1 MIFLPL
7 MVAATVLSGVVLDD
21 EQATPKTAM
30 AVTITHKKEV
40 EILFTSLLLKH
51 AKRPPAFSLESI
63 TLDSSISNQAAFA
76 ILPPLMHFAH
86 TRIRRALPFGS
97 CTRTC

>member
-7 MVAATVLSGVVLDD
+7 TVAATVVSGVVLDD

-30 AVTITHKKEV
+30 TLTTRDRTRGV

-51 AKRPPAFSLESI
+51 TKRPPAFSFEYL
-63 TLDSSISNQAAFA
+63 TGPGL
-76 ILPPLMHFAH
+76 
-86 TRIRRALPFGS
+86 
-97 CTRTC
+97 